1 MLVKMILLTFSN
13 CHDFLNEKELDSCFE
28 ISLKCNVQRNFYLKK
43 LFKRVLC
50 KILTIQQIFP
60 KCI

>member
-43 LFKRVLC
+43 IV
-50 KILTIQQIFP
+50 
-60 KCI
+60 